1 MFTAKIKQQVLS
13 EYLQG
18 TSSRL
23 LMRKYGIKGSATIHQ
38 WLTHFK
44 LFGIQGLENHSK
56 KTFYD
61 YSFKIKVI
69 KWRQEHRAS
78 YPTTAAHFKLKH
90 PMMIWD
96 WERKLIEGRLKPFKG
111 RSLKMTD
118 KSKQSKTLKQLQ
130 EENELLRIRVAY
142 LEKLEALAQ
151 KKSQTKKKP
160 S

>member
-1 MFTAKIKQQVLS
+1 MFSAKIKQQVLS

-18 TSSRL
+18 TSSLL
-23 LMRKYGIKGSATIHQ
+23 LMKKYGIKGSATIYQ
-38 WLTHFK
+38 WLTQFEI
-44 LFGIQGLENHSK
+44 FGIQGLEHCRR

-78 YPTTAAHFKLKH
+78 YPVTATHFRLKQ
-90 PMMIWD
+90 PMMVWD
-96 WERKLIEGRLKPFKG
+96 WERRLIEGRLKPSKG
-111 RSLKMTD
+111 RCLKMTD

>member
-1 MFTAKIKQQVLS
+1 MFSAEIKKQVLS
-13 EYLQG
+13 DYLQG
-18 TSSRL
+18 TSSQT
-23 LMRKYGIKGSATIHQ
+23 LMKRYGIKGSATIRQ

-44 LFGIQGLENHSK
+44 LFGIQGLEYHSK

-69 KWRQEHRAS
+69 RWRQEHRAS
-78 YPTTAAHFKLKH
+78 YPVTAAHFKLKQ
-90 PMMIWD
+90 PMMVWD
-96 WERKLIEGRLKPFKG
+96 WERKLIEGRLKPHKG
-111 RSLKMTD
+111 RSLSITD

-130 EENELLRIRVAY
+130 EENEILRIRVAY

>member
-1 MFTAKIKQQVLS
+1 MFSAKIKQQVLR

-18 TSSRL
+18 TSSLL
-23 LMRKYGIKGSATIHQ
+23 LMKKYGIKGSATIYQ
-38 WLTHFK
+38 WLTQFK
-44 LFGIQGLENHSK
+44 IFGIQGLEHCCR

-69 KWRQEHRAS
+69 KWRQEYHAS
-78 YPTTAAHFKLKH
+78 YPVTATHFRLKQ
-90 PMMIWD
+90 PMMVWD
-96 WERKLIEGRLKPFKG
+96 WECKLIEGRLKPSKG

-118 KSKQSKTLKQLQ
+118 KSKQPKTLKQLQ
-130 EENELLRIRVAY
+130 EENELLRIWVAY

>member
-1 MFTAKIKQQVLS
+1 MFSAKIKKQVLS

-18 TSSRL
+18 TSSLL
-23 LMRKYGIKGSATIHQ
+23 LMKKYGIKGTATIYQ
-38 WLTHFK
+38 WLNLFK
-44 LFGIQGLENHSK
+44 IFGDQGLENCRR

-69 KWRQEHRAS
+69 KWRQEHHAS
-78 YPTTAAHFKLKH
+78 YPATATHFRLKQ
-90 PMMIWD
+90 PMIVWD
-96 WERKLIEGRLKPFKG
+96 WERKLIEGRLKPYKG

-130 EENELLRIRVAY
+130 EENELLRFRVAY

>member
-1 MFTAKIKQQVLS
+1 MFSAKIKQQVLS

-18 TSSRL
+18 TSSLL
-23 LMRKYGIKGSATIHQ
+23 LMKKYGIKGSATIYQ
-38 WLTHFK
+38 WLTQFEI
-44 LFGIQGLENHSK
+44 FGIQGLEHCRR

-78 YPTTAAHFKLKH
+78 YPVTATHFRLKQ
-90 PMMIWD
+90 PMMVWD
-96 WERKLIEGRLKPFKG
+96 WERRLIEGRLKPSKG